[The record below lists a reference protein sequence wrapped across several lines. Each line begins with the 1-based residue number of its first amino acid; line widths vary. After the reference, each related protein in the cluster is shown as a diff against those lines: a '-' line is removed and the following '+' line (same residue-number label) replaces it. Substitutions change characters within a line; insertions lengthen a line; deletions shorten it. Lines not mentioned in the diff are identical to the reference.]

1 LPFID
6 IVRQLLAFTDPS
18 LSQALSERL
27 QLRNEVVNGN
37 VKRSFATDLR
47 KGRAVLVA
55 IIMIVRWL

>member
-6 IVRQLLAFTDPS
+6 IVRQLLALADPS

-27 QLRNEVVNGN
+27 QLRYEVVNGN
-37 VKRSFATDLR
+37 VKRSIATDLR

-55 IIMIVRWL
+55 IIMIARWL